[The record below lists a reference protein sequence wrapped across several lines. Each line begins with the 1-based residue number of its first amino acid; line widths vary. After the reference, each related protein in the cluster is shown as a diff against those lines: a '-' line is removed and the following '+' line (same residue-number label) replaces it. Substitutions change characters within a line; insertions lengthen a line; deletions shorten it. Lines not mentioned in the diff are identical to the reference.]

1 MIKKMVKNGI
11 AIWAEKAFLN
21 CMLNLL
27 FISPGVGAL
36 FSSCMREDYKLMLE
50 ISKKNYSSS
59 AVLGCCEVAIRNTA
73 GTMTQE
79 ECDQETGGSVNS
91 ISKNTELIT
100 HLLLWNLDMYI
111 CSIYTVQNNC
121 AISL

>member
-1 MIKKMVKNGI
+1 MP
-11 AIWAEKAFLN
+11 
-21 CMLNLL
+21 NLL

-50 ISKKNYSSS
+50 ISKRNYSSS

-79 ECDQETGGSVNS
+79 ECDQETGGLVNS
-91 ISKNTELIT
+91 ISKNTKLST
-100 HLLLWNLDMYI
+100 CLLFQNLDMYM
-111 CSIYTVQNNC
+111 CSINTEYIFCNALNIPMMMKFVENN
-121 AISL
+121 IKSI